1 MKPNKRIEDRSVLAL
16 LYDTYRQTHPE
27 SPETL
32 QHEIGSLYRE
42 LYQRQLEDPE
52 GMATVFAGMC
62 DDRVRYAYEAG
73 IKCGVRLA
81 CDLELHGIME
91 GGAENVSDL

>member
-1 MKPNKRIEDRSVLAL
+1 MKPNKRKQDQSVLAL
-16 LYDTYRQTHPE
+16 LYDTHKQMHPE

-42 LYQRQLEDPE
+42 LYQRHLEDPE
-52 GMATVFAGMC
+52 GVATVFAGMC
-62 DDRVRYAYEAG
+62 DDRVRYAYEEG
-73 IKCGVRLA
+73 VKCGVRLSL
-81 CDLELHGIME
+81 DLGLDGIME